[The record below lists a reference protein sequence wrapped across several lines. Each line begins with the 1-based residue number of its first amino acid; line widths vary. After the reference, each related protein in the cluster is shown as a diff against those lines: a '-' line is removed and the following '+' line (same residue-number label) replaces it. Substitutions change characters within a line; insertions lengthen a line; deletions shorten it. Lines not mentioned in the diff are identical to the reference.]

1 MNYELFIGRRYLFS
15 PRRDRSIS
23 LITWISICGVA
34 LGVIALV
41 VSTSVMNGFRTNL
54 QNAVTG
60 SLPHITVFS
69 WGDQVT
75 DFEALRQ
82 RLLEQP
88 EVTGAGPYV
97 YKQALLTG
105 GSKPKGAL
113 LRGIDPQL
121 EPEVT
126 SIADFLRDSVY
137 GLPPEDPQEQKQL
150 STQILKR
157 IDHTVERALGERD
170 GLILGAMLAQQM
182 EVRIGDTVQVVS
194 SEQRMTPVGD
204 VPRVKK
210 LEVVGIFESGISGY
224 DEVLAFADYRLVQ
237 KLFGLKDRVTGIG
250 LRIKDPEEA
259 AQVAQGIRNGLK
271 GELFTSNWADENKS
285 LFQVM
290 KLEKIGLFL
299 ILTLIIVVAAFN
311 IISSLV
317 MLVLEKSR
325 EVAILKALGASDGGI
340 RRIFMFQG
348 VVIGLLG
355 TLSGVLLG
363 LGICWGL
370 QTFDIIDIPPGV
382 YPGGNR
388 IPVRI
393 DWQDVGLTTLSSFLI
408 CFLVTLYPSTKA
420 ARLNPV
426 DPLRYE

>member
-1 MNYELFIGRRYLFS
+1 MSYELFIGRRYLFS

-69 WGDQVT
+69 WGDQLKE
-75 DFEALRQ
+75 FESLRQ
-82 RLLEQP
+82 KLLEHP
-88 EVTGAGPYV
+88 EVTGAAPYV

-113 LRGIDPQL
+113 LRGIDPLL
-121 EPEVT
+121 EPKVT
-126 SIADFLRDSVY
+126 NIADFLRDTVY
-137 GLPPEDPQEQKQL
+137 GFPPDNPKEQQAL
-150 STQILKR
+150 AERILAQVSV
-157 IDHTVERALGERD
+157 DHEQGQRD
-170 GLILGAMLAQQM
+170 GIILGAMLAQQM
-182 EVRIGDTVQVVS
+182 DVGIGDTVQVVS

-237 KLFGLKDRVTGIG
+237 KIFALKDRVTGVG

-259 AQVAQGIRNGLK
+259 TAVATSLRPLLGDS
-271 GELFTSNWADENKS
+271 LFTSNWADENKS

-355 TLSGVLLG
+355 TLSGVLIG
-363 LGICWGL
+363 LGICWVL
-370 QTFDIIDIPPGV
+370 QTFDLIDIPPGV

-393 DWQDVGLTTLSSFLI
+393 DWQDVGVTTLSSFLI